1 MEKIRTLTIS
11 IGLLLSLVQLPLAA
25 RERREPRK
33 MGTSMEADSL
43 GDYSRHLE
51 QRLFIG
57 KGEVALGASFSY
69 LDLSSSD
76 SQFFMLLQDF
86 NAYGKTFSV
95 TPMVSYAIAD
105 NKAVGV
111 QIKYSNAD
119 AVVSGADLSL
129 LSDDLSLS
137 LSDLQAHNNS
147 IETAFFYRSCI
158 GLDDKGRFGLFTDL
172 ELAYSHGKSLFSYAG
187 NSLDS
192 YTISD
197 KVNFSIHPGL
207 EVFVMNNVSVQVSIG
222 IGGASYTSTR
232 CIKAG
237 EVVGRR
243 DASTARFYLDITDIA
258 LGITFH
264 I

>member
-1 MEKIRTLTIS
+1 MMRTKTLTTVLS
-11 IGLLLSLVQLPLAA
+11 LLLCLAQFPLCA

-43 GDYSRHLE
+43 GDYSRRLE
-51 QRLFIG
+51 QRLFIE

-95 TPMVSYAIAD
+95 TPIISYAIAD
-105 NKAVGV
+105 NKAVGL
-111 QIKYSNAD
+111 QIKYSNSD

-137 LSDLQAHNNS
+137 LSDLPAHNNS
-147 IETAFFYRSCI
+147 IEAAFFYRSCM

-172 ELAYSHGKSLFSYAG
+172 ELAYSHGNSLFSYAG
-187 NSLDS
+187 NGLDS
-192 YTISD
+192 YTVSD
-197 KVNFSIHPGL
+197 KIKLSIHPGL
-207 EVFVMNNVSVQVSIG
+207 EVFVMNNVSVHFSIG

-232 CIKAG
+232 CVKAG

-243 DASTARFYLDITDIA
+243 DASNARFYLDITDIA